1 MSIPPNK
8 KRLALCVTQETIDSI
23 ERLMIEFK
31 ISTKSDFI
39 SALVNLLEKTDCKNI
54 LRDIAQRGF
63 LKRIK

>member
-1 MSIPPNK
+1 MTLPPDK
-8 KRLALCVTQETIDSI
+8 KRLALSVPPETIKSI
-23 ERLMIEFK
+23 ERLMVEFK

-54 LRDIAQRGF
+54 LKDIAQRGF